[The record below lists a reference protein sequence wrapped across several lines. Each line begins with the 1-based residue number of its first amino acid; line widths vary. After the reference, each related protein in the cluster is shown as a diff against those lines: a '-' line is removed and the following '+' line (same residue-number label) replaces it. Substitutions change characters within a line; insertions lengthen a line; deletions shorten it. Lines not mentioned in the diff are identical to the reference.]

1 MNVLKHMEAVFV
13 ATVAL
18 AMSGSYLLT
27 LPEAYAKP
35 MLSASAAVPV
45 VVVSAK
51 RMSAQEKQQ
60 SLEAERASAG
70 KPVSRI

>member
-1 MNVLKHMEAVFV
+1 
-13 ATVAL
+13 
-18 AMSGSYLLT
+18 
-27 LPEAYAKP
+27 

-51 RMSAQEKQQ
+51 RMNAQEKQQ
-60 SLEAERASAG
+60 SLEAERASAD